1 MAVRPDMTPDDQ
13 MELDQFL
20 ADVIA
25 FWQSKE
31 PRDERFGEHISG
43 YISALQMVRSHLQ
56 GMVRKP

>member
-1 MAVRPDMTPDDQ
+1 MTPDDQ